1 MLLGNRVPHLRCLL
15 VEAGATACLALL
27 RLGIGGLASSGW
39 RTARAGHLAAVPL
52 DRALAELGAGVLLV
66 CAGWLWLV
74 TTCAVIEA
82 WRGASARRRAAGPG
96 FPTPC
101 LPGVP
106 RVVRRVVLVA
116 CGVAV
121 AGSIVQPALADTS
134 GSGPDPHPHRSAA
147 AVLDGLPLPDRAV
160 GRRKEPRRPAP
171 ATVLVAP
178 GDTLWSIAAAGLPL
192 GAGDARIG
200 RRWHAIYAA
209 NRDLVGPDPD
219 LIEPGQLLR
228 LPGKDPS

>member
-1 MLLGNRVPHLRCLL
+1 MLLGNRVPRLRCLL

-27 RLGIGGLASSGW
+27 RPGIGGLASAGW
-39 RTARAGHLAAVPL
+39 RTLRAGHLAEVPL
-52 DRALAELGAGVLLV
+52 DRALAELGAGVLLA

-74 TTCAVIEA
+74 TTCAVVEA
-82 WRGASARRRAAGPG
+82 WCGAGAHRRTAGPG
-96 FPTPC
+96 SPGLC

-106 RVVRRVVLVA
+106 RVVRRVVLLA

-121 AGSIVQPALADTS
+121 AGSTVQPALADTS
-134 GSGPDPHPHRSAA
+134 GSRPDHHPHRSAA

-160 GRRKEPRRPAP
+160 GRRTERPRPAP
-171 ATVLVAP
+171 ATVRVAR
-178 GDTLWSIAAAGLPL
+178 GDTLWSIAAADLPPR
-192 GAGDARIG
+192 AGDARIG
-200 RRWHAIYAA
+200 RRWRAIYAA